1 MKKLLMKKLL
11 LFAAGLMLTACGD
24 DIVSI
29 DDRGVLFFGNLYI
42 QELSK
47 NKQFSYA
54 SIMLSD
60 AQGIGDFKSIDLNI
74 VGEKSESKCLRDTE
88 ILINNKRLQ
97 PITVKLEERGERK
110 LSYRAK
116 YSFAEYLEF
125 FVKNNKVMISS
136 CGINHVLT
144 DNEKMGLAEIT
155 KAWIKFTDKK

>member
-1 MKKLLMKKLL
+1 MKKLL
-11 LFAAGLMLTACGD
+11 LIVTGLMLTACGD

-29 DDRGVLFFGNLYI
+29 GDRGVLFFGNLDI

-60 AQGIGDFKSIDLNI
+60 TQGMGDLKSIDLNI

-97 PITVKLEERGERK
+97 PITVKLEERSEK
-110 LSYRAK
+110 ELSYRAK
-116 YSFAEYLEF
+116 YSFGAYLEF
-125 FVKNNKVMISS
+125 FAKNNKVMISS

-144 DNEKMGLAEIT
+144 EDEKGGLARIAR
-155 KAWIKFTDKK
+155 AWLKFTDKKL

>member
-1 MKKLLMKKLL
+1 MKKLL
-11 LFAAGLMLTACGD
+11 LIVTGLMLTACGD

-29 DDRGVLFFGNLYI
+29 DDRGVLFFGNLDI

-60 AQGIGDFKSIDLNI
+60 TQGMGDLKSIDLNI

-97 PITVKLEERGERK
+97 PITVKLEERREK
-110 LSYRAK
+110 ELSYRAK
-116 YSFAEYLEF
+116 YSFSAYLEF
-125 FVKNNKVMISS
+125 FAKNNKVMISS

-144 DNEKMGLAEIT
+144 EDEKGGLARIAR
-155 KAWIKFTDKK
+155 AWLKFTDKKL